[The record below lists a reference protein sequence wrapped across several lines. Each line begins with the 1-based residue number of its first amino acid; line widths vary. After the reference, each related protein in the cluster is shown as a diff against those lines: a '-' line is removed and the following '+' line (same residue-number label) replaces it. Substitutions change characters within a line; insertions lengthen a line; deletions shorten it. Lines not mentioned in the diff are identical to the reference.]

1 MTIRIIR
8 EPSLQGTTLGVVLV
22 DGRFVGFSLED
33 EIRAPGVK
41 VDGET
46 AIPPGRYRVGLT
58 WSPHFNKLLPEVF
71 DVPGFT
77 GIRLHGGNGIGDTRG
92 CVLLGIQRAGVRILE
107 SQKAMAM
114 VQAWI
119 AEAEQRTE
127 GVWLL
132 IENPLES

>member
-1 MTIRIIR
+1 VTIRIIR
-8 EPSLQGTTLGVVLV
+8 EPSLQGTTLGVVFI
-22 DGRFVGFSLED
+22 DGRFTCFSLED
-33 EIRAPGVK
+33 EIRPVGVK

-46 AIPPGRYRVGLT
+46 CIPPGRYRVGLT
-58 WSPHFNKLLPEVF
+58 WSPKFGKVLPEVL

-77 GIRLHGGNGIGDTRG
+77 GVRIHAGNSAMDTRG

-107 SQKAMAM
+107 SQKAMAL

-119 AEAEQRTE
+119 AEAEQRAE